1 MVKSKPE
8 NIVSPQAAD
17 LLISLRDGDAALLY
31 LFFCRHGFYEPER
44 ARTELVM
51 PEERFRY
58 ACERLEMKG
67 LLSPAEHSGS
77 SSVSAEG
84 NTKAGKSLPPDT
96 HVSPAEDPPA
106 YSTRDVSNRADADEE
121 FAAILNEAKLLLGRP
136 LSSPDLVKMLGIY
149 DHFSLPAEVM
159 MELMHFVADDYRRRY
174 QERRRPT
181 VGAFEREARK
191 WAEQEIRD
199 FDAAE
204 RYIQKVRDRQSLDG
218 ALKEAMQIQDRD
230 FTETEQAL
238 ISQWLDWGFPA
249 ESIALAYD
257 ITVTR
262 NRKFKP
268 GYMNGILQNWHQ
280 HGLHTLQEIREK
292 DRPPRSTG
300 QGKAVSGSG
309 GINTGL
315 LEAIQQTMNLGRK
328 E

>member
-1 MVKSKPE
+1 MYKSKPE
-8 NIVSPQAAD
+8 NIITPKAAD
-17 LLISLRDGDAALLY
+17 LLISLRDGDAALVY
-31 LFFCRHGFYEPER
+31 LFFCRNGFHEPER

-67 LLSPAEHSGS
+67 LLVSAASSET
-77 SSVSAEG
+77 SSVSP
-84 NTKAGKSLPPDT
+84 GKKSTSGGSLVPE
-96 HVSPAEDPPA
+96 SLASAAEDLPA
-106 YSTRDVSNRADADEE
+106 YTTKDVSNRADADEE
-121 FAAILNEAKLLLGRP
+121 FSAVLNEARLLLGRP
-136 LSSPDLVKMLGIY
+136 LSSPDLIKMLSIY
-149 DHFSLPAEVM
+149 DHFGLPAEVM
-159 MELMHFVADDYRRRY
+159 MELMHFVSDDYRRRY

-204 RYIQKVRDRQSLDG
+204 RYIQKCRDRQSLEG
-218 ALKEAMQIQDRD
+218 ALKEAMQIRDRD
-230 FTETEQAL
+230 FTETEQTL
-238 ISQWLDWGFPA
+238 ISQWLDWGFRPDA
-249 ESIALAYD
+249 IAIAYD

-280 HGLHTLQEIREK
+280 HGLHTAQEIREK
-292 DRPPRSTG
+292 DRPPRTAS
-300 QGKAVSGSG
+300 QGSPAPGTG
-309 GINTGL
+309 GINRDL
-315 LEAIQQTMNLGRK
+315 LITIQETMNSGRK